1 MHTTMAKKIG
11 LLVLVGI
18 LVGGFSFLRAASAKK
33 IRVGVTLH
41 TRQHG
46 FYQDLEAGL
55 RETAERF
62 GIELLVRDANLDLAK
77 QMAEIEDFLAE
88 EVDALVVCPVNS
100 VAIGPAIREAQRKG
114 VPVFTADIAVQD
126 GEVVSHIA
134 SDNFSGGRKA
144 GEYLAKTLSGK
155 GKIIIIDWPHVTS
168 VLERVAG
175 FDEVIAQSPGIEII
189 ARPDGGTKRATAM
202 VAMENMLETYDVI
215 DGVFGIN
222 DDSALGALAAIEAS
236 RRTEII
242 IVGYDAVPEARR
254 AILRGSPLK
263 ADVVQYPKK
272 IGEVTI
278 ETIIKYLRGVTVAE
292 NIYVEVGIV
301 DKADLEAMQ

>member
-1 MHTTMAKKIG
+1 MVKKIG
-11 LLVLVGI
+11 LLVL
-18 LVGGFSFLRAASAKK
+18 GGMLIVEFSLSGAASVKK

-55 RETAERF
+55 RETAERL
-62 GIELLVRDANLDLAK
+62 GIELLVRNAELDLAK
-77 QMAEIEDFLAE
+77 QMADIEDFLAQ
-88 EVDALVVCPVNS
+88 EVDALVVCPVDS
-100 VAIGPAIREAQRKG
+100 VAIGPAVKEANRRG

-126 GEVVSHIA
+126 GEVISHIA

-144 GEYLAKTLSGK
+144 GKYLAKTLGGK

-175 FDEVIAQSPGIEII
+175 FDEVIAQYPEIEII
-189 ARPDGGTKRATAM
+189 ARPDGGTKRAPAM
-202 VAMENMLETYDVI
+202 VVMENMLETYDVI
-215 DGVFGIN
+215 DGVFAIN

-236 RRTEII
+236 GRTDII

-254 AILRGSPLK
+254 AILRGSSLK

-278 ETIIKYLRGVTVAE
+278 ETIIKYLRGVTVAK

-301 DKADLEAMQ
+301 DKATLEAMQ

>member
-1 MHTTMAKKIG
+1 MAKKIG
-11 LLVLVGI
+11 LLVSVGMLI
-18 LVGGFSFLRAASAKK
+18 VGFSLSGAASAKK
-33 IRVGVTLH
+33 IKVGVTLH

-62 GIELLVRDANLDLAK
+62 GVELLARDADLDLAK
-77 QMAEIEDFLAE
+77 QMADIEDFLAQ
-88 EVDALVVCPVNS
+88 EVDALVVCPVDS
-100 VAIGPAIREAQRKG
+100 VAIGPAVKEAQRKG
-114 VPVFTADIAVQD
+114 MPVFTADIAVQD

-144 GEYLAKTLSGK
+144 GEYLAKALGGK
-155 GKIIIIDWPHVTS
+155 GKVIIIDWPRVTS

-175 FDEVIAQSPGIEII
+175 FDEVIAQYPEIEII
-189 ARPDGGTKRATAM
+189 ARPDIGVSERAPAM

-215 DGVFGIN
+215 DGVFAIN

-236 RRTEII
+236 GRTDII

-254 AILRGSPLK
+254 AILRGSSLK
-263 ADVVQYPKK
+263 ADVVQYPKR

-278 ETIIKYLRGVTVAE
+278 ETIIKYLRGVPVAK

-301 DKADLEAMQ
+301 DKAALEAMQDR

>member
-1 MHTTMAKKIG
+1 MVKKIG
-11 LLVLVGI
+11 LLVLGGMLIV
-18 LVGGFSFLRAASAKK
+18 GFSLSGAASVKK

-62 GIELLVRDANLDLAK
+62 GIELLVRNAELDLAK
-77 QMAEIEDFLAE
+77 QMANIEDFLAQ
-88 EVDALVVCPVNS
+88 EVDALVVCPVDS
-100 VAIGPAIREAQRKG
+100 VAIGPAVKEANRKG

-126 GEVVSHIA
+126 GEVTSHIA

-144 GEYLAKTLSGK
+144 GKYLAKALGGK

-175 FDEVIAQSPGIEII
+175 FDEVIAQYPDIEII
-189 ARPDGGTKRATAM
+189 ARPDGGTKRAPAM

-215 DGVFGIN
+215 DGVFAIN

-236 RRTEII
+236 RRTDII

-254 AILRGSPLK
+254 AILRGSSLK

-278 ETIIKYLRGVTVAE
+278 ETIIKYLRGVPVAK
-292 NIYVEVGIV
+292 NIYVEVDIV
-301 DKADLEAMQ
+301 DKTTLEAMQ